1 MGIEP
6 TNAGIT
12 IRCVNHFATT
22 AIKIKMAGVVGLEP
36 TLEVLETS
44 VLPLNYTPKIYMV
57 EGGGFEPPNPKERI
71 YSPSRLATSLP
82 LHIVNANKK
91 KKISQFSKTNKKRWL
106 RTESNRRHMDF
117 QSIALPTEL
126 LSHILSHLLY

>member
-22 AIKIKMAGVVGLEP
+22 AIMINMVVKIDLHI
-36 TLEVLETS
+36 
-44 VLPLNYTPKIYMV
+44 KILKTFLLSIDGTYYMV

-82 LHIVNANKK
+82 LHVVLEN
-91 KKISQFSKTNKKRWL
+91 
-106 RTESNRRHMDF
+106 
-117 QSIALPTEL
+117 
-126 LSHILSHLLY
+126 

>member
-1 MGIEP
+1 
-6 TNAGIT
+6 
-12 IRCVNHFATT
+12 
-22 AIKIKMAGVVGLEP
+22 
-36 TLEVLETS
+36 
-44 VLPLNYTPKIYMV
+44 MV
-57 EGGGFEPPNPKERI
+57 EGGGFEPPNPRERI

-91 KKISQFSKTNKKRWL
+91 KKSPSLAKLIKKRWL

-126 LSHILSHLLY
+126 LSHIFYINIYINK